1 MPSIDA
7 RLQRLEDRSVADHEV
22 IHGGP
27 HVPWEQSLRGKLH
40 LLMTERAG
48 ARMERNERGRR
59 FSRTEAICLL
69 AFALMQTSIALAG
82 LIVAVT
88 HG

>member
-1 MPSIDA
+1 MDV
-7 RLQRLEDRSVADHEV
+7 RMQRVEDRSVADHEV

-40 LLMTERAG
+40 TLMQERDAREQLRRAG
-48 ARMERNERGRR
+48 LQR
-59 FSRTEAICLL
+59 FSRTEALVLL
-69 AFALMQTSIALAG
+69 LFG
-82 LIVAVT
+82 LINTTAAVVTVVVVVT